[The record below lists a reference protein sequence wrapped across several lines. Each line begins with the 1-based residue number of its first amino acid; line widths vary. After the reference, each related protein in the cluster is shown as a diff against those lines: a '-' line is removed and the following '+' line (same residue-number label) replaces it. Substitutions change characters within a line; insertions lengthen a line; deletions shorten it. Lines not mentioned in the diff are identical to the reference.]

1 MLPCEK
7 NFVFTSYDFSQF
19 RWPLQRRHYDVFV
32 VSGWHQ
38 FPGNG
43 TAAILYFSETQM
55 NWKESTPEERIAFCD
70 EHAKDLFGIRT
81 AIEWDTMSPTTQ
93 LLLHLEGVSDKCI
106 FEA

>member
-1 MLPCEK
+1 
-7 NFVFTSYDFSQF
+7 
-19 RWPLQRRHYDVFV
+19 
-32 VSGWHQ
+32 
-38 FPGNG
+38 
-43 TAAILYFSETQM
+43 M

-93 LLLHLEGVSDKCI
+93 LLLHLEGVTDKCI